1 MTKFI
6 APFAAG
12 IHVVSVIYFF
22 FHFNLSAAI
31 AHWLAAVWA
40 TMWWLEEREK

>member
-1 MTKFI
+1 MIQFI

-12 IHVVSVIYFF
+12 IHVASVIYFF
-22 FHFNLSAAI
+22 FQLNISACI

-40 TMWWLEEREK
+40 TMWWLEERDQ